1 MQLSSLL
8 VFVGAVAA
16 LDLPTNVRR
25 DAPTKVERDL
35 ATISRVVT
43 DVDSKIKD
51 LTDSIK
57 NFNGDPAALSKAS
70 STLTSTLNQGASDV
84 SAGTSITLNEAIT
97 LQAQVS
103 GLQSDSNNL
112 ISALTDKKKAFEDA
126 SLCGV
131 IYQQSGD
138 LGTNA
143 KSLIDAV
150 VSKVPQDV
158 QSLAQQV
165 ASGFSKTL
173 MDTQAQFAP
182 GNCTNKGTAAVPGGG
197 SGSGSG
203 TPAASGSGGVA
214 GGASSSAPT
223 GQPVTAGAATF
234 AAPVGFVMA
243 LAAASFLLHCH
254 YIPT

>member
-16 LDLPTNVRR
+16 LDIPTNVRR

-43 DVDSKIKD
+43 DVDGKIKD

-57 NFNGDPAALSKAS
+57 NFNGDPSGISKS
-70 STLTSTLNQGASDV
+70 SSSLMSTLKQGASDV
-84 SAGTSITLNEAIT
+84 NAGTSITLNEAIT

-112 ISALTDKKKAFEDA
+112 ISALSDKKKAFEDA

-182 GNCTNKGTAAVPGGG
+182 GNCTNKGTAVGGG
-197 SGSGSG
+197 SSGS
-203 TPAASGSGGVA
+203 PAASGSGSSSG
-214 GGASSSAPT
+214 GGASGSTPT

-243 LAAASFLLHCH
+243 LAAASFLL
-254 YIPT
+254 

>member
-8 VFVGAVAA
+8 IFVGAVAA
-16 LDLPTNVRR
+16 LDIPTNVRR

-57 NFNGDPAALSKAS
+57 NFNGDPSGLSKAS
-70 STLTSTLNQGASDV
+70 STLTSTLKQGASDV

-112 ISALTDKKKAFEDA
+112 ITALSDKKKAFEDA

-182 GNCTNKGTAAVPGGG
+182 GNCTNKGAAAVPG
-197 SGSGSG
+197 SGS
-203 TPAASGSGGVA
+203 PAASGTGGVN

-243 LAAASFLLHCH
+243 LAAASFLL
-254 YIPT
+254 